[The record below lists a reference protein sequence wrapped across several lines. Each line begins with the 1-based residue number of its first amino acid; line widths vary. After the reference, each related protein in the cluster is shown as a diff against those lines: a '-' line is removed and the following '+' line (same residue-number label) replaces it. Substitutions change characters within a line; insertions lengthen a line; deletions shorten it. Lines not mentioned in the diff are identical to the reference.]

1 MPSTIEQLHR
11 EYGARGLAVI
21 AVNMEEPADAVAAW
35 VRSKGITMQIALDPS
50 GVASHDWTI
59 TATPSA
65 FLVDRDGR
73 LTARAVGTRPW
84 TDAEGRAVIEALL
97 VAR

>member
-11 EYGARGLAVI
+11 EYGGRGLAVV
-21 AVNMEEPADAVAAW
+21 AVNMEEAPDAVATW
-35 VRSKGITMQIALDPS
+35 VRRKRITMAVALDPS
-50 GVASHDWTI
+50 GVASRDWAI

-73 LTARAVGTRPW
+73 VVARAVGTRPW

-97 VAR
+97 TR